1 MNRKEYISTLKF
13 NLQGLPI
20 DEVQDILSDYEEHF
34 EIGISKG
41 KSEEE
46 ITSEL
51 GDPKEV
57 AQGYRSN
64 YRPIAPEQAPVNN
77 SNDNNKKFILG
88 LLLIF
93 VNVIVLFGPAMGLFG
108 ILLGFFGMGI
118 GFVFGGIGMI
128 LRLPFGFFVGNAYPH
143 ILTSLGLGFGL
154 GALGILVL
162 ILAVFL
168 VKLVYKL
175 ISKYLKW
182 NIELINK

>member
-1 MNRKEYISTLKF
+1 MNRKDYINTLKF

-41 KSEEE
+41 KAEEE

-64 YRPIAPEQAPVNN
+64 YRPIAPDSKPV
-77 SNDNNKKFILG
+77 SNTNNNKKFIFG
-88 LLLIF
+88 LLLVF
-93 VNVIVLFGPAMGLFG
+93 VNIIILFGPAMGLFG
-108 ILLGFFGMGI
+108 ILVGFFGMGI

-128 LRLPFGFFVGNAYPH
+128 LRLPFGFLVGNGYPH

-154 GALGILVL
+154 GTLGILVL

-168 VKLVYKL
+168 VKLLYKL
-175 ISKYLKW
+175 ITKYIKW